1 MLWSRK
7 PTPVHE
13 RTRAVGL
20 DVSASRIRGVSVGGG
35 KFRPLVL
42 DEPAEELAL
51 FVSGERRTAEVGRPG
66 YALSRR
72 LPHVVCSNF
81 LPSLARPQ
89 EWRAG
94 RHVLSAE
101 AALGMALE
109 KIHGPVAAESEAAAL
124 VLPVYLAPDQIV
136 RAVIT
141 ATRAKLPL
149 KGTATAPL
157 AVVVSRA
164 AALLNAKPAAS
175 APTKDGIVP
184 IRPSSVG
191 PGSVVVVDADEHALS
206 ATLIL
211 YNREGAKLVTSAAWP
226 RLGVRVWKDKL
237 LDAIADRCIRLC
249 RRDPRDS
256 AEAEQA
262 LFEQL
267 DEALDRARAGQRVS
281 LTVRTAHW
289 FQDIVHP
296 AEEFDNYTSALAHSA
311 AEAVRELVAGSNLAV
326 PPRTVWLTHDAGR
339 LPGLAKAVHLNTP
352 EGTAV
357 EVLAPPA
364 VALAAAALVPRWLS
378 GELPRTHLDTAIPF
392 ERVSVPRGAD
402 ARPNTAQGSK

>member
-7 PTPVHE
+7 PTPVHD
-13 RTRAVGL
+13 RSRAVGL
-20 DVSASRIRGVSVGGG
+20 DVSASRVRGVSVGGG

-42 DEPAEELAL
+42 DDPAEDLAL
-51 FVSGERRTAEVGRPG
+51 FVSGERRTPEVGRAG
-66 YALSRR
+66 YALCRR

-81 LPSLARPQ
+81 LPALARPQ
-89 EWRAG
+89 EWKAG
-94 RHVLSAE
+94 RVTLTAE
-101 AALGMALE
+101 AALAAALDRVR
-109 KIHGPVAAESEAAAL
+109 GPVAAESDAAAI
-124 VLPVYLAPDQIV
+124 VLPTYLAPDQIV

-149 KGTATAPL
+149 KGTAAAPL
-157 AVVVSRA
+157 AVVAARA
-164 AALLNAKPAAS
+164 SALLNAKPTPAQPA
-175 APTKDGIVP
+175 KDGIVP
-184 IRPSSVG
+184 MRPAGG
-191 PGSVVVVDADEHALS
+191 PGSVVVIDADEHALS
-206 ATLIL
+206 ASVIL
-211 YNREGAKLVTSAAWP
+211 YNREGAKLVTSGAWP
-226 RLGVRVWKDKL
+226 RFGVRVWKDKL

-256 AEAEQA
+256 AEAEQG

-296 AEEFDNYTSALAHSA
+296 PEEFDAYGTALAEAA
-311 AEAVRELVAGSNLAV
+311 AEAVRELVAGSNVAV

-339 LPGLAKAVHLNTP
+339 LPGLAKAVHLHTP

-357 EVLAPPA
+357 EGLAPPA
-364 VALAAAALVPRWLS
+364 VALAAAALVPRWVS

-392 ERVSVPRGAD
+392 ERVAAPARGAES
-402 ARPNTAQGSK
+402 RPAQGAR